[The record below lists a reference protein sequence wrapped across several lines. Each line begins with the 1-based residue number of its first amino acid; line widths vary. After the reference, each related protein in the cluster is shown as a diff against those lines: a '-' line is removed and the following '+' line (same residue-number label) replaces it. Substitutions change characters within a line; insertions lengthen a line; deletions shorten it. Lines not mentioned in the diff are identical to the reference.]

1 MADAQSRVDRSRAH
15 DVHGLDR
22 LAQLEE
28 ERRFLLRSLR
38 DLDAEHVAGDVDDE
52 DYATLRDGYTARA
65 AAVLRELEAGRAALS
80 PRRPRRWARLLV
92 GLAAVGGVAVGAGW
106 LVARSSG
113 ERLAG
118 QQITGADPRQDLDAK
133 LVQARVLTGEDV
145 RAALALY
152 DEILAEQ
159 PELPEALTYHGWLLY
174 VSSLQA
180 DDPEVREL
188 GRTTAEEELAR
199 AAAADTGYA
208 DPHCFLGVIA
218 ANAEDDV
225 SLARREIDQCL
236 ALGPPAYARGIVEA
250 FAERLDD
257 LAGGGSAPA
266 ASAPPT
272 TTG

>member
-1 MADAQSRVDRSRAH
+1 MAEPQTTQRAPH

-38 DLDAEHVAGDVDDE
+38 DLDAERRAGDVDAE

-65 AAVLRELEAGRAALS
+65 ATVLRELEAGRSALAA
-80 PRRPRRWARLLV
+80 RPPQRWVRLLL
-92 GLAAVGGVAVGAGW
+92 GLAAVAVVAVGAGW

-145 RAALALY
+145 PAALALY

-159 PELPEALTYHGWLLY
+159 P
-174 VSSLQA
+174 
-180 DDPEVREL
+180 
-188 GRTTAEEELAR
+188 
-199 AAAADTGYA
+199 
-208 DPHCFLGVIA
+208 
-218 ANAEDDV
+218 
-225 SLARREIDQCL
+225 
-236 ALGPPAYARGIVEA
+236 
-250 FAERLDD
+250 
-257 LAGGGSAPA
+257 
-266 ASAPPT
+266 
-272 TTG
+272 